1 MPETMEAKIGMNF
14 PVLIKD
20 LLGMKHVTE
29 PLCKLIETV
38 ASAMGILHEPRRI
51 RKRAKAEAEAAIIQ
65 AKADIEIRRLNARAD
80 RRLVNQEIRR
90 QKNIE
95 AVLKGAAQQLPEHV
109 SDKAVDEDWIF
120 EFFNCCQDIGQ
131 SEMQVLWSKILAGEI
146 TKPGTYSLR
155 TLNLLKTVTKD
166 DANLFT
172 TLCCYAWRDNDL
184 YINIYTQ
191 ETDSVMMKNGL
202 LYFNLLH
209 LMSIGLIQMEKDLG
223 YYFDKGL
230 PLTFSYF
237 KTQFSFSSINL
248 AATLHTRMFTQ
259 IGSEL
264 AAIAGA
270 EPNQEY
276 LDCLKNS
283 LEQENICMKMVGI
296 SPL

>member
-1 MPETMEAKIGMNF
+1 MSF

-20 LLGMKHVTE
+20 LLGMKHLTK
-29 PLCKLIETV
+29 PLCKLIDTV
-38 ASAMGILHEPRRI
+38 AGAAGILYEPRQI
-51 RKRAKAEAEAAIIQ
+51 RERAKAEAEAAVIE
-65 AKADIEIRRLNARAD
+65 AKADIEIRKLNARAD
-80 RRLVNQEIRR
+80 HRLVNKEIRR

-95 AVLKGAAQQLPEHV
+95 AVLKGTALQLPEQV

-120 EFFNCCQDIGQ
+120 DFFNCCQDIGQ
-131 SEMQVLWSKILAGEI
+131 SEMQLLWSKILAGEI
-146 TKPGTYSLR
+146 AKPGTYSLR
-155 TLNLLKTVTKD
+155 TMSLLKTVTKD

-184 YINIYTQ
+184 YVNIHTH

-202 LYFNLLH
+202 QYVDLLH
-209 LMSIGLIQMEKDLG
+209 LMSIGLIEMEKDLG

-248 AATLHTRMFTQ
+248 AATLYTRMFTQ

-264 AAIAGA
+264 ATIAGA

-276 LDCLKNS
+276 LECLKNS
-283 LEQENICMKMVGI
+283 LERENIYMKMVGI